1 MSGAAKTAAA
11 TDLDTNDMMAIPVSL
26 RFGATAFRFAPEWLI
41 FGQPRLENRGI
52 LRAGGA
58 Q

>member
-1 MSGAAKTAAA
+1 
-11 TDLDTNDMMAIPVSL
+11 MMAIPVSL